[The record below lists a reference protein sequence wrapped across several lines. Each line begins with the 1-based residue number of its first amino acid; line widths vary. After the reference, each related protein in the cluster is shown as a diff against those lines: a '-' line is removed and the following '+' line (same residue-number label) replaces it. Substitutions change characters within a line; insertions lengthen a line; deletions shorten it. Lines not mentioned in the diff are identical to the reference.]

1 MKKRTSFLIL
11 VAICSMAS
19 LWGVPRELVVVEIS
33 TQTWNQYCPGA
44 AMGTHDLL
52 ENNQQVAII
61 ENHNGDSFA
70 NTYSNARNS
79 YYSVS
84 GYPTAYFD
92 GQNAYVGGS
101 DTQSMYNIYLPRVTS
116 RMTVASAYTLN
127 AIAAGTGNNYQIIV
141 HVAKPEADSNTN
153 VVLRA
158 SLTQSNIAQTWF
170 NQTEVDDVNRL
181 MLPDQ
186 NGTPISLATGG
197 STDVTLNLT
206 TQASWPL
213 QDLELV
219 IWLQN
224 NSTKEILQG
233 KKYSLQAML
242 THNEV
247 TIGTGDQVARVPVD
261 VYWKNSLFECMYY
274 QDELGLVSGSI
285 SGVKFYN
292 NFVTDLQN
300 MPTNIWLGTTTQ
312 TSFAAN
318 AWIPSG
324 QLTQV
329 FNGTINYPAGANTIN
344 VTFTTPFNYTG
355 GTLVMLVERVFDTQ
369 YYSSSDYFQCQTIG
383 ADRALKLYSD
393 STDFNPA
400 APPATGATLSG
411 QFPKTTFVYTGQAIN
426 NDLACLSVTGNV
438 TPSAQSTWNYVISVK
453 NNGSVPQ
460 STYSVKLM
468 KEGDVEIG
476 SVAGTAIQPHATS
489 TFTIPWTPTAT
500 GPTYLY
506 GKVVL
511 TGDEV
516 PQNNNSPQLSVV
528 VQQLGVVTEYS
539 FSSTLSA
546 YAEITGGTVYGT
558 ATNDNECFLA
568 IPIGFT
574 FTFNRV
580 AYTTISIATDGFIA
594 MGDDVVSSNI
604 SISTSAG
611 TNNVLAAM
619 NRDIK
624 SRGTGSLMSK
634 TTGVAPNRVFT
645 VQWRH
650 YRRVPTITANDDFS
664 FQIQL
669 LENGNKVEFVYGPF
683 TAITSATAAAVQVGL
698 RGGSNADFNN
708 RTTTTDWSAT
718 SAGTANNATCTL
730 SATVFPANGLTF
742 TFSPATADDPPLPAQ
757 VPSPVNSA
765 INVAIGTNLSWAA
778 GGGIVNG
785 YKVYLGTDNP
795 PTNIVNGT
803 TQTTTT
809 YDPADFS
816 YNTQYFWKIVPYNQS
831 GDAIDCPIW
840 TFSTLLGQIEISTP
854 VFSPPGGLYSNAITV
869 SINPTT
875 VPAGA
880 AIRYTLDGSDPNES
894 STIYGSPLQVLAGQI
909 VTIRARAYLNGWAP
923 SEIYTANY
931 STINSW
937 IGTPILAISISGRS
951 VVLSW
956 PVCAGATSYRIEY
969 AYDPYGTYTV
979 LSTTSSLSYT
989 HTNIG
994 NSQTKVFYRVIAVSG
1009 RTESAPSEVVGYFK
1023 HHCVSGLNMIALPM
1037 EIPWSWVSELGS
1049 EYQSSVES
1057 IYYWDAAVQTWVG
1070 ATDLGG
1076 CWDGDFA
1083 IHTNDVLFV
1092 SNTSVIDLFFCGTLP
1107 APQAQYSL
1115 VPGLNTI
1122 MIPLNISSMS
1132 MASDLDMD
1140 SGLIDFVCQWN
1151 NVYQAYDVAVN
1162 YGGFWDED
1170 FEIGI
1175 GVPLLIYSN
1184 YSITWPTRSMD
1195 TKRPTDFR

>member
-1 MKKRTSFLIL
+1 MQGSSDDINGVDMRNTIRFLLFIIILAGHAQLFAFSSRAIDPLIL
-11 VAICSMAS
+11 
-19 LWGVPRELVVVEIS
+19 P
-33 TQTWNQYCPGA
+33 TWHQDSPWNARCPGEGQNRA
-44 AMGTHDLL
+44 NAGSHALALAKIMKYWEYPTHGL
-52 ENNQQVAII
+52 
-61 ENHNGDSFA
+61 G
-70 NTYSNARNS
+70 
-79 YYSVS
+79 SVS
-84 GYPTAYFD
+84 YDDDDY
-92 GQNAYVGGS
+92 GQISQDFSGEINWSGMS
-101 DTQSMYNIYLPRVTS
+101 NSM
-116 RMTVASAYTLN
+116 
-127 AIAAGTGNNYQIIV
+127 
-141 HVAKPEADSNTN
+141 
-153 VVLRA
+153 VL
-158 SLTQSNIAQTWF
+158 
-170 NQTEVDDVNRL
+170 
-181 MLPDQ
+181 
-186 NGTPISLATGG
+186 
-197 STDVTLNLT
+197 LT
-206 TQASWPL
+206 TQRYIFMCGASVYT
-213 QDLELV
+213 DYEV
-219 IWLQN
+219 QN
-224 NSTKEILQG
+224 SSSTLLGIL
-233 KKYSLQAML
+233 
-242 THNEV
+242 
-247 TIGTGDQVARVPVD
+247 
-261 VYWKNSLFECMYY
+261 NSLE
-274 QDELGLVSGSI
+274 
-285 SGVKFYN
+285 
-292 NFVTDLQN
+292 T
-300 MPTNIWLGTTTQ
+300 
-312 TSFAAN
+312 
-318 AWIPSG
+318 
-324 QLTQV
+324 
-329 FNGTINYPAGANTIN
+329 
-344 VTFTTPFNYTG
+344 
-355 GTLVMLVERVFDTQ
+355 
-369 YYSSSDYFQCQTIG
+369 YFQYDPGMQIMNKEQNSATFWIETLHTELNASRPVVYTI
-383 ADRALKLYSD
+383 
-393 STDFNPA
+393 
-400 APPATGATLSG
+400 TLDNGREVACIIDGYNDSG
-411 QFPKTTFVYTGQAIN
+411 QFHIDWSEA
-426 NDLACLSVTGNV
+426 
-438 TPSAQSTWNYVISVK
+438 
-453 NNGSVPQ
+453 
-460 STYSVKLM
+460 
-468 KEGDVEIG
+468 
-476 SVAGTAIQPHATS
+476 
-489 TFTIPWTPTAT
+489 
-500 GPTYLY
+500 
-506 GKVVL
+506 
-511 TGDEV
+511 
-516 PQNNNSPQLSVV
+516 
-528 VQQLGVVTEYS
+528 
-539 FSSTLSA
+539 
-546 YAEITGGTVYGT
+546 
-558 ATNDNECFLA
+558 
-568 IPIGFT
+568 
-574 FTFNRV
+574 
-580 AYTTISIATDGFIA
+580 
-594 MGDDVVSSNI
+594 
-604 SISTSAG
+604 SISNSWVYLDNLSYESEIINDANQSMLVG
-611 TNNVLAAM
+611 IRPIDLEV
-619 NRDIK
+619 
-624 SRGTGSLMSK
+624 
-634 TTGVAPNRVFT
+634 
-645 VQWRH
+645 
-650 YRRVPTITANDDFS
+650 VP
-664 FQIQL
+664 
-669 LENGNKVEFVYGPF
+669 Y
-683 TAITSATAAAVQVGL
+683 
-698 RGGSNADFNN
+698 
-708 RTTTTDWSAT
+708 
-718 SAGTANNATCTL
+718 
-730 SATVFPANGLTF
+730 
-742 TFSPATADDPPLPAQ
+742 PAQ

-937 IGTPILAISISGRS
+937 IGTPILAISMSGRS
-951 VVLSW
+951 AVLSW

-969 AYDPYGTYTV
+969 AYDPYGTYSV

-1023 HHCVSGLNMIALPM
+1023 QHCVSGLNMIALPM